1 MLLEIQKH
9 INKAIEMVC
18 KEDIWYVITDAYIP
32 SGVEIIVHMQQL
44 SYRDIFSMISVK
56 QLLICISFLE

>member
-32 SGVEIIVHMQQL
+32 SGVEIIVHMQHDQYCC
-44 SYRDIFSMISVK
+44 YRKENVFIF
-56 QLLICISFLE
+56 FGFPP